1 MVDHEKMN
9 QPSMDGV
16 AIFFLEGVELFR
28 GELHAVF
35 RTFWEGKEIGSIGV
49 KKGKSLHMRD
59 YVHITVMEINL
70 VKDEGVLILA
80 DPPRSSAVV
89 KILMDGGPVPGYPPF
104 MTVKV
109 GQTLTIQSTKRK
121 LEALGVRNVRR
132 H

>member
-1 MVDHEKMN
+1 MTESGISPAAT
-9 QPSMDGV
+9 QDGV
-16 AIFFLEGVELFR
+16 AHFALEGVELHR

-35 RTFWEGKEIGSIGV
+35 RTIWEGNEIGSIGV
-49 KKGKSLHMRD
+49 RKGKSLRMRD
-59 YVHITVMEINL
+59 YIHMTVMEINL

-89 KILMDGGPVPGYPPF
+89 KILMDGLPVPGYPPF

-109 GQTLTIQSTKRK
+109 GQILTIQSMKRK
-121 LEALGVRNVRR
+121 LEVLGVRNVIR